1 MLIVCSVLL
10 IFAFS
15 LGTHEVQPAKTVLE
29 FRFRRSY
36 YSKKSKRNHLSVSD
50 ILSLFIIHLRW
61 CREVVS
67 ICVRHRHIKLV
78 PSPQENMTI
87 KFEFRTVVSRV
98 LFYEFS
104 SNNFQAT
111 FEAPSYHFS
120 PKN

>member
-67 ICVRHRHIKLV
+67 ICIRHRHIKLV
-78 PSPQENMTI
+78 PSSQENMTI